1 MLKRNRLHLALT
13 ALLTLSVAAPAFGQ
27 ATSASMI
34 GRVVDP
40 QGQPLAGATVEIVHE
55 PTGTR
60 RIVTTDAD
68 GRYSTRGLRV
78 GGPYTVEAEADGRS
92 GEKQQVFLLLAE
104 TSTVDL
110 TVASEGTAL
119 EVVEVTATAS
129 ATIFTPDNMGAGT
142 NVSREQIEAF
152 PSISRSI
159 QDYIRLDPRLVQTD
173 KERGEISAGG
183 QNTRYNNVEIDGV
196 GTNDPFGLEANGL
209 PALNQPISI
218 EWIEEFNVQTS
229 TYDSSEGDFVGAR
242 VNAVTKSGTNEFHGA
257 VYGSYRDADMV
268 GEDENGNEFTG
279 FDDEWTAGAYI
290 GGPIIQDTLFFFVGY
305 ERFERS
311 SPAPDIGIEGQGR
324 STTVA
329 ISQPE
334 IDRIISIASG
344 LGLDPG
350 TLGAPPIDNVDDKYI
365 VKADWNVN
373 DAHRLSARYNKTE
386 SSVLVLPNFGATTI
400 SLSSAFYEQ
409 QRDFENYVG
418 TLYSDWSDVLS
429 TEFSLSYS
437 DYESVPLNFTSQPS
451 VRVRTDAQNN
461 AVFLGTEQFRH
472 ANVLD
477 VETVKA
483 FGAAE
488 LFFGDHT
495 VKFGA
500 DYSEE
505 DIYNLFVESS
515 FGRYEFSTIDDFA
528 ARRFAIYQLRAAN
541 SNNPDDA
548 AALWTLENVGLFV
561 QDSWAV
567 NYNLNLLYGLRVDTP
582 STDDEPTLNT
592 VFEGK
597 YGFANNLTVDGNS
610 VVQPRI
616 GFNYTFESDRPTQLR
631 GGVGLFM
638 GSAANVWLSNNF
650 TNTGRSITIFQQNN
664 GTGFSPDPDAQ
675 PRPTATQPS
684 MDVDALAED
693 FEQPTVW
700 KANLAID
707 HELPWW
713 GLVASAEL
721 LLTNTENGIHYEHLN
736 LGDAT
741 GLMPDGR
748 LSFWRNLN
756 ATGTGACFAGVG
768 ATGSTIASG
777 CQRSRADPRF
787 NDVLLARNSN
797 KGHGKNL
804 VLSIERPF
812 ADNWYAKLAYS
823 YTDAE
828 EVSPL
833 TSSRAISNWNS
844 RQSFNPNEEEASTS
858 NYEIQDRWTLAT
870 SYQAHFFQ
878 DYATTFSA
886 FFEARSGKAYSYTFI
901 GDANGDRINGNDLF
915 YIPRAPGDVL
925 FVNAAQE
932 QAFFEYLE
940 SDGYLSS
947 HRGQVAGRN
956 DAYAPWTQ
964 QMDVRIAQE
973 LPGFFGDNK
982 AELYFDI
989 LNFTNLLNDDWGH
1002 IDEFGF
1008 PGTRQ
1013 VARVAGVDPATGRY
1027 IYQYTGTPRD
1037 VIRRDRVGESRWA
1050 VQIGFRYEF

>member
-13 ALLTLSVAAPAFGQ
+13 ALLTLSAATPAFGQ
-27 ATSASMI
+27 ATSASLV

-40 QGQPLAGATVEIVHE
+40 QGQPVAGATVEIVHE
-55 PTGTR
+55 PSGTR
-60 RIVTTDAD
+60 RTVVTDAD

-78 GGPYTVEAEADGRS
+78 GGPYSVEAQAAGQSAER
-92 GEKQQVFLLLAE
+92 EQVYLLLAE
-104 TSTVDL
+104 TATVDL

-119 EVVEVTATAS
+119 EVIEVTATAS
-129 ATIFTPDNMGAGT
+129 ASIFTPDNMGANT
-142 NVSREQIEAF
+142 NVTREQIEAF

-218 EWIEEFNVQTS
+218 EWIEEFNIQTS

-257 VYGSYRDADMV
+257 LYGTYRDSDMV
-268 GEDENGNEFTG
+268 GEDENGNEFRG
-279 FDDEWTAGAYI
+279 FDDEWTAGAYV
-290 GGPIIQDTLFFFVGY
+290 GGPIIADTLFFFVGY

-324 STTVA
+324 ATTVG
-329 ISQPE
+329 ISQAE

-350 TLGAPPIDNVDDKYI
+350 TLGAPPIDNMDDKYI
-365 VKADWNVN
+365 AKVDWNIS

-386 SSVLVLPNFGATTI
+386 SSVLVLPNFGARSV
-400 SLSSAFYEQ
+400 SLSSQFYEQ
-409 QRDFENYVG
+409 QRDFENYVA
-418 TLYSDWSDVLS
+418 TLYSDWSDVIS

-437 DYESVPLNFTSQPS
+437 DYESVPLTFGSQPS

-461 AVFLGTEQFRH
+461 DVFLGTEQFRH
-472 ANVLD
+472 SNFLD
-477 VETVKA
+477 VSTVKA

-488 LFFGDHT
+488 LFLGDHT

-515 FGRYEFSTIDDFA
+515 FGRYEFPTIDAFQNRA
-528 ARRFAIYQLRAAN
+528 FSFYQLRAPN
-541 SNNPDDA
+541 SADPNGA
-548 AALWTLENVGLFV
+548 AADWTLENLGLFV
-561 QDSWAV
+561 QDTWAI
-567 NYNLNLLYGLRVDTP
+567 NYNFNLLYGLRVDTP

-597 YGFANNLTVDGNS
+597 YGFPNNLTIDGNS
-610 VVQPRI
+610 VVQPRV
-616 GFNYTFESDRPTQLR
+616 GFNYTFESERPTQLR
-631 GGVGLFM
+631 GGFGLFM

-650 TNTGRSITIFQQNN
+650 TNTGRSITIFQQTN
-664 GTGFSPDPDAQ
+664 GTGFAADPANAL
-675 PRPTATQPS
+675 RPTSTQPS

-700 KANLAID
+700 KANLALD
-707 HELPWW
+707 HELPWF

-721 LLTNTENGIHYEHLN
+721 LWTNTENGIHYEHLN

-741 GLMPDGR
+741 GTLPDGR
-748 LSFWRNLN
+748 LMFWRNT
-756 ATGTGACFAGVG
+756 ARTGTGACFVNP
-768 ATGSTIASG
+768 ATPASG
-777 CQRSRADPRF
+777 CQRSRADSRF
-787 NDVLLARNSN
+787 NDVLLARNTN
-797 KGHGKNL
+797 KGEAKNL
-804 VLSIERPF
+804 TLSLEKPF
-812 ADNWYAKLAYS
+812 ADNWFAKLAYT
-823 YTDAE
+823 YTDAN

-844 RQSFNPNEEEASTS
+844 RQSFNPNEEISNTS

-870 SYQAHFFQ
+870 SYQAHFFR

-886 FFEARSGKAYSYTFI
+886 FFEARSGKGYSYTFL

-932 QAFFEYLE
+932 QAFFDFLE

-956 DAYAPWTQ
+956 DAFAPWTQ

-1013 VARVAGVDPATGRY
+1013 VARFAGVDPASGRY
-1027 IYQYTGTPRD
+1027 VYDFQAVPADT
-1037 VIRRDRVGESRWA
+1037 IRRDRVGESRWA

>member
-13 ALLTLSVAAPAFGQ
+13 ALLTLSAAAPAFGQ
-27 ATSASMI
+27 NTSAAMT
-34 GRVVDP
+34 GRVVDAS
-40 QGQPLAGATVEIVHE
+40 GQPVAGATVEIVHE
-55 PTGTR
+55 PSGTR
-60 RIVTTDAD
+60 RTVVTDSE

-78 GGPYTVEAEADGRS
+78 GGPYTVEANVNGRTA
-92 GEKQQVFLLLAE
+92 EKEEVFLLLAE

-110 TVASEGTAL
+110 AVAADGAQEL
-119 EVVEVTATAS
+119 DVVEVTASAS
-129 ATIFTPDNMGAGT
+129 ATIFTPDNMGSGS
-142 NVSREQIEAF
+142 NVTREQIEAF

-209 PALNQPISI
+209 PALNQPIAI

-229 TYDSSEGDFVGAR
+229 TYDTSDGDFVGAR
-242 VNAVTKSGTNEFHGA
+242 VNAVTKSGTNDFDGA
-257 VYGSYRDADMV
+257 VYGSYRDSDMV

-279 FDDEWTAGAYI
+279 FDDEWTAGAYV
-290 GGPIIQDTLFFFVGY
+290 GGPIIKDVLFFFVGY

-329 ISQPE
+329 ISQAE
-334 IDRIISIASG
+334 IDRIISIANG
-344 LGLDPG
+344 FGYDAG
-350 TLGAPPIDNVDDKYI
+350 TLAAPPVDNVDDKYI
-365 VKADWNVN
+365 AKVDWNIN
-373 DAHRLSARYNKTE
+373 DQHRLSARYNKTE
-386 SSVLVLPNFGATTI
+386 SSVLVLPNFGARSV
-400 SLSSAFYEQ
+400 SLSSHYYEQ
-409 QRDFENYVG
+409 QRDFENYVAS
-418 TLYSDWSDVLS
+418 LYSDWSDVLS

-437 DYESVPLNFTSQPS
+437 DYESVPLNATRQPQ
-451 VRVRTDAQNN
+451 VRVRTDAQSND
-461 AVFLGTEQFRH
+461 VFMGTEQFRH

-477 VETVKA
+477 VETTKA

-488 LFFGDHT
+488 LFLGDHT
-495 VKFGA
+495 IKFGA

-505 DIYNLFVESS
+505 DIFNLFVESS
-515 FGRYEFSTIDDFA
+515 FARYEFPSIDAFQNRA
-528 ARRFAIYQLRAAN
+528 FSFYQLRAPTTGDPN
-541 SNNPDDA
+541 DA
-548 AALWTLENVGLFV
+548 AALWTLENLGFFV

-567 NYNLNLLYGLRVDTP
+567 NYNLNLLYGVRIDVP
-582 STDDEPTLNT
+582 STDDEPTFNQ
-592 VFEGK
+592 VFTDK
-597 YGFANNLTVDGNS
+597 YGFPNNLTIDGNE
-610 VVQPRI
+610 VIQPRI
-616 GFNYTFESDRPTQLR
+616 GFNYTFETERPTQLR
-631 GGVGLFM
+631 GGLGLFM

-650 TNTGRSITIFQQNN
+650 TNTGRAITIFQQTN
-664 GTGFSPDPDAQ
+664 GTGFSPDPDNQ

-684 MDVDALAED
+684 MDVDALAPG

-700 KANLAID
+700 KANIAFD

-713 GLVASAEL
+713 GLVASAEYVWS
-721 LLTNTENGIHYEHLN
+721 NTENGIHYEHLN
-736 LGDAT
+736 LGNAS
-741 GLMPDGR
+741 GVLPDGR
-748 LSFWRNLN
+748 LMFWRNTN
-756 ATGTGACFAGVG
+756 RTGTGACFANP
-768 ATGSTIASG
+768 ATPAAG
-777 CQRSRADPRF
+777 CARSQADPRF
-787 NDVLLARNSN
+787 NDVLLARNSS
-797 KGHGKNL
+797 KGDARNL
-804 VLSIERPF
+804 TLSIEKPF
-812 ADNWYAKLAYS
+812 ADNWFAKLAYT
-823 YTDAE
+823 YTDAN

-844 RQSFNPNEEEASTS
+844 RQSFNPNEEIASTS

-870 SYQAHFFQ
+870 SYRHFFFE
-878 DYATTFSA
+878 DYATTFTA
-886 FFEARSGKAYSYTFI
+886 FFEARSGKAYSYTFL

-915 YIPRAPGDVL
+915 YIPTGPGNVL

-932 QAFFEYLE
+932 QAFFDFLE

-964 QMDVRIAQE
+964 QMDIRIAQE
-973 LPGFFGDNK
+973 LPGFFADNK

-1008 PGTRQ
+1008 PGSRQ
-1013 VARVAGVDPATGRY
+1013 IARFAGVDPASGRY
-1027 IYQYTGTPRD
+1027 IYEFPGVPADT
-1037 VIRRDRVGESRWA
+1037 IRRDRVGESRWA
-1050 VQIGFRYEF
+1050 LQVGFRYEF